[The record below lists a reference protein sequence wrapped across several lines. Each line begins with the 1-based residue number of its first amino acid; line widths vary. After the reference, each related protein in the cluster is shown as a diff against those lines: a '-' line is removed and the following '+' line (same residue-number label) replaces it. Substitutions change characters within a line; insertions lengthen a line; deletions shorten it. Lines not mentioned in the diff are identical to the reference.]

1 MNPFMNE
8 DVMWQRLK
16 DIQLE
21 AENRRLYGTR
31 TFPTLIALVRILG
44 RRAWRLAGLA
54 TPRAQRRPPV
64 HLAEAECEDA
74 SDAAYVQVPRFCTS
88 CTKRTCEIRAKGRIG

>member
-31 TFPTLIALVRILG
+31 TFPTLVAMVRTLG
-44 RRAWRLAGLA
+44 RLAGLA
-54 TPRAQRRPPV
+54 TRRAQRRHPV
-64 HLAEAECEDA
+64 QLAEQECEGA
-74 SDAAYVQVPRFCTS
+74 SDAA
-88 CTKRTCEIRAKGRIG
+88 

>member
-21 AENRRLYGTR
+21 AENRRLYGVG
-31 TFPTLIALVRILG
+31 TFAALVAVVRILG
-44 RRAWRLAGLA
+44 RRAWWLAGLA
-54 TPRAQRRPPV
+54 MRRGPRPLPV
-64 HLAEAECEDA
+64 QLAEQDREDA
-74 SDAAYVQVPRFCTS
+74 SDAA
-88 CTKRTCEIRAKGRIG
+88 

>member
-21 AENRRLYGTR
+21 VENSRLSQPR
-31 TFPTLIALVRILG
+31 LVPALWQTARLLG
-44 RRAWRLAGLA
+44 ERAWVIAGLA
-54 TPRAQRRPPV
+54 ARRAPRRR
-64 HLAEAECEDA
+64 ARR
-74 SDAAYVQVPRFCTS
+74 AA
-88 CTKRTCEIRAKGRIG
+88 